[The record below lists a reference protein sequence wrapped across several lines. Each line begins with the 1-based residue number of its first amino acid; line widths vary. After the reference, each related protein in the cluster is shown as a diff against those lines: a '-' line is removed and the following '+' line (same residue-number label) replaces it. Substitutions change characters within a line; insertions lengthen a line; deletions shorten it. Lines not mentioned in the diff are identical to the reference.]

1 MRAALNRMNFFNIIA
16 QTQGFEPQLDG
27 LQPTVLPLH
36 QVWINGLGE
45 IRTLNPF
52 GVCLLNRC
60 VFPFHH
66 KPILTK
72 KATPKSRLEKS
83 VNCFCLQ
90 LQGSNTK
97 CFPKRE
103 WRTFFEHIPHP
114 NTKLTNEEC
123 LTMFDIFEKFIFVI
137 LSYQVAT
144 QNVFLLNS

>member
-1 MRAALNRMNFFNIIA
+1 MNFFNILA
-16 QTQGFEPQLDG
+16 QTQGFEPQLDD
-27 LQPTVLPLH
+27 LQSPVLPLH
-36 QVWINGLGE
+36 QVWISVASG
-45 IRTLNPF
+45 IRTPKI
-52 GVCLLNRC
+52 C
-60 VFPFHH
+60 VLSATSIPV
-66 KPILTK
+66 PSMPLILTK
-72 KATPKSRLEKS
+72 KATPKSCLERS
-83 VNCFCLQ
+83 VNCSCLQ

-103 WRTFFEHIPHP
+103 RRTFFEHIPHP